1 MNKYTEQF
9 KLTAIKAYLEGSKG
23 LRTVAQRF
31 DIDVSLLRRWV
42 SSYKLHGSISPRKR
56 GQPYSA
62 SFKRNVVEYKRTH
75 HLSLRQVAAHF
86 GLGQSSQVGIWEQ
99 KYYSGDLESKKKK
112 KRRKS
117 VVMTKKPKPA
127 VPEDKDDALKPREQL
142 MAELEYLRMENAY
155 LKELEALQEQKRRKK
170 QKKP

>member
-86 GLGQSSQVGIWEQ
+86 GLGQSSQVGIWE
-99 KYYSGDLESKKKK
+99 LI
-112 KRRKS
+112 
-117 VVMTKKPKPA
+117 A
-127 VPEDKDDALKPREQL
+127 
-142 MAELEYLRMENAY
+142 
-155 LKELEALQEQKRRKK
+155 
-170 QKKP
+170 